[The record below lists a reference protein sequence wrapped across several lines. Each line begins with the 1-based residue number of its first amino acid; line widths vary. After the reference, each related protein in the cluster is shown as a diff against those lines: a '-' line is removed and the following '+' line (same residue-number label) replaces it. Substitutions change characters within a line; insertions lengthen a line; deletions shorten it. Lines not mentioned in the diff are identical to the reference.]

1 MVPGDLGQPFL
12 EPEVRL
18 RGVLSD
24 NLRSSKLEGA
34 MDYPRAS
41 QALGGWE
48 LFPDISPFACLQY
61 VPGSPRS
68 LEVLN
73 SL

>member
-1 MVPGDLGQPFL
+1 MVPGDLGQRFL

-34 MDYPRAS
+34 VDYTRAS
-41 QALGGWE
+41 QALGG
-48 LFPDISPFACLQY
+48 
-61 VPGSPRS
+61 
-68 LEVLN
+68 
-73 SL
+73 